1 MAIPYN
7 FDDDIVA
14 WRGDKYKV
22 FIPCDTQIDTTGR
35 IKSAEYK
42 PDSSRAG
49 VKVQLSDGTQK
60 WMSYIEY
67 EEYRASNNK

>member
-1 MAIPYN
+1 MSIP
-7 FDDDIVA
+7 DDIVA
-14 WRGDKYKV
+14 WRGDTYK
-22 FIPCDTQIDTTGR
+22 ISLDSKIHND
-35 IKSAEYK
+35 K
-42 PDSSRAG
+42 PDSSNAG